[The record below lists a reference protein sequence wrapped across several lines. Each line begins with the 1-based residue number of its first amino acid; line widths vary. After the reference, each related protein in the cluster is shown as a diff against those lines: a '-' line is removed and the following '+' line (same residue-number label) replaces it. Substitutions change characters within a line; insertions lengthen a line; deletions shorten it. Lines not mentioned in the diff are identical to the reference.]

1 MIDRITEW
9 RPGESAKGCKA
20 VTLSEDFFADH
31 FPRHPVMPGVLVV
44 ESLAQ
49 LAGLLVEE
57 TVWQKHARKTAAIMV
72 IVERARFRHFVSP
85 GETLD
90 LDVKLLS
97 CHVEGAK
104 CEAVARV
111 GGKTAVEA
119 RLVFANIE
127 PTPEMYDPG
136 LEKWRGELMR
146 QWMRGVEPQDDTAG

>member
-1 MIDRITEW
+1 MIDRITQW
-9 RPGESAKGCKA
+9 RPGK
-20 VTLSEDFFADH
+20 
-31 FPRHPVMPGVLVV
+31 
-44 ESLAQ
+44 
-49 LAGLLVEE
+49 
-57 TVWQKHARKTAAIMV
+57 KTAAIMV
-72 IVERARFRHFVSP
+72 IVERARFRRFVSP

-104 CEAVARV
+104 VEAVARV
-111 GGKTAVEA
+111 GGSTAVEA

-146 QWMRGVEPQDDTAG
+146 QWMRGAAPKSDAAR

>member
-9 RPGESAKGCKA
+9 RPGESAKGRKA
-20 VTLSEDFFADH
+20 ITLSEDFFADH

-49 LAGLLVEE
+49 LAGLLVEQ
-57 TVWQKHARKTAAIMV
+57 TVWEKHGKKAAAIMV
-72 IVERARFRHFVSP
+72 VVERARFRHFVSP

-104 CEAVARV
+104 VEATARV
-111 GGKTAVEA
+111 GDQIAVEA
-119 RLVFANIE
+119 RLVFANLE
-127 PTPEMYDPG
+127 PTPELYDPG
-136 LEKWRGELMR
+136 LEKWRDELMR
-146 QWMRGVEPQDDTAG
+146 EWMRGMEKTGGS